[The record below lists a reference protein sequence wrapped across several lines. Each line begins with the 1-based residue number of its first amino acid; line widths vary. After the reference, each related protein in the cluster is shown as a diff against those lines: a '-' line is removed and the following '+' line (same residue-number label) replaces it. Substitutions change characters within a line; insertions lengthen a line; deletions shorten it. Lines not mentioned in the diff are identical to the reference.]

1 MAESITVTQFDEL
14 VKKTLVN
21 TKELCDIFVSGEI
34 SECKIAASG
43 HMYFTLKDGQAILR
57 CNMWRSSVQTL
68 KFRPEIGLKVTAF
81 GSVDFYPPGGQL
93 NFIVRNLALF
103 GEGEQKKALE
113 ELTNK
118 LLKEGLFDA
127 ERKRKLPKFPRTIGV
142 VTSETGAVIKDII
155 NNSECFIA

>member
-14 VKKTLVN
+14 VKRTLTN

-34 SECKIAASG
+34 SESKIAASG

-81 GSVDFYPPGGQL
+81 GSVDFYPPGH
-93 NFIVRNLALF
+93 RNYCTLLRS
-103 GEGEQKKALE
+103 GNKKWSLVYGSK
-113 ELTNK
+113 TS
-118 LLKEGLFDA
+118 
-127 ERKRKLPKFPRTIGV
+127 PKPLYRHR
-142 VTSETGAVIKDII
+142 
-155 NNSECFIA
+155 N